1 MKTRVLVLGCL
12 LALASQ
18 VQSATRTEIWEWT
31 DANGVKHYSD
41 NPAPGARKM
50 VLVSE
55 PAESSDP
62 PSVPAASAA
71 DSKPVA
77 PPQTEY
83 ERLEILSPQNEA
95 SFFGSDT
102 VIQVRV
108 QSEPQVTEPD
118 HLLTFLDG
126 EQVGAANVYEHTLTD
141 LSRGAH
147 QLVSVIGDPR
157 GNEKIRSKPLVFY
170 IKQADTIANPQV
182 VGPAL
187 KPQPQPPAA
196 TPPRPQPKAP

>member
-1 MKTRVLVLGCL
+1 M
-12 LALASQ
+12 
-18 VQSATRTEIWEWT
+18 
-31 DANGVKHYSD
+31 
-41 NPAPGARKM
+41 
-50 VLVSE
+50 
-55 PAESSDP
+55 
-62 PSVPAASAA
+62 
-71 DSKPVA
+71 
-77 PPQTEY
+77 
-83 ERLEILSPQNEA
+83 
-95 SFFGSDT
+95 
-102 VIQVRV
+102 RV

-126 EQVGAANVYEHTLTD
+126 EQVGAANVYEHTLSN

-170 IKQADTIANPQV
+170 VKQADTNANPQV

-187 KPQPQPPAA
+187 KPKPPTPAP